1 MVFIALDFVN
11 PSQTYIFFANA
22 NETLLLQCHH
32 NAFYK
37 QNKTKKT
44 PKLILEFNGVAV
56 DYVPLWNSC
65 SPSTK
70 RVCLAGCQVCIINPT
85 KLLSKH
91 CPKVAQFR
99 GKNYCGFGNT
109 AANTNTPKHTWMYG
123 KKKGTNVLLHCS
135 IFFFFFFFFII
146 KHNIH
151 RGYIQSKKV
160 HTKPE
165 YKAVNT

>member
-44 PKLILEFNGVAV
+44 PKLILEFNLSGVAV

-91 CPKVAQFR
+91 CPKVANSA
-99 GKNYCGFGNT
+99 GKIT
-109 AANTNTPKHTWMYG
+109 VDLATLQHANTPKHTWMYG

-135 IFFFFFFFFII
+135 IVKWFS
-146 KHNIH
+146 H
-151 RGYIQSKKV
+151 SS
-160 HTKPE
+160 
-165 YKAVNT
+165 